1 MIGIDGL
8 AGPSELVL
16 IADASAD
23 PGMLATDLVAQ
34 AEHDP
39 QAETTFV
46 TPDESLLP
54 ATLKELEAEVA
65 RAGRR
70 EIVERSLRERGRAVL
85 VADLDHA
92 VEIANDLAPEHL
104 QIVTED
110 AREVAVKVRSAGAIF
125 LGPWT
130 PVPFGDY
137 GVASNH
143 VLPTSGTARFSSGLR
158 AADFVT
164 VSSVVEMSPGAAT
177 VLAAEVDELARV
189 EGLVGHG
196 RAAVIRAERA
206 AAEEPPRDPP
216 AAPAGP
222 PRHRALRRAAAGR
235 EGAAEHERVPVPAPG
250 GLPRRAG

>member
-1 MIGIDGL
+1 M
-8 AGPSELVL
+8 L

-189 EGLVGHG
+189 EGWSATAAPRSAPNARPL
-196 RAAVIRAERA
+196 RAA
-206 AAEEPPRDPP
+206 RDPP